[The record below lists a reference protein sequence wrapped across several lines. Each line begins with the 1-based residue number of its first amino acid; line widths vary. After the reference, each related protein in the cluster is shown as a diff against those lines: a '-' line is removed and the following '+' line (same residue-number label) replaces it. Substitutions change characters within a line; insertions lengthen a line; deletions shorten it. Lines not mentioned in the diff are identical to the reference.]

1 MTSPYIARRAT
12 VSVPVWNLYAH
23 GHEVGVATIYDYD
36 GEGPMA
42 SVRYDPNDSEF
53 IATFQASSLHK
64 LLADVGAYLRAVDA
78 EWEAL
83 ALAAEEYHSEVIGP
97 MEAAE
102 RLAETRPMDDDP
114 VF

>member
-23 GHEVGVATIYDYD
+23 GREVGVATIYDYD
-36 GEGPMA
+36 DEGPMA

-53 IATFQASSLHK
+53 IATFQAGTLQE
-64 LLADVGAYLRAVDA
+64 LLADVGTYLRAIDGALEAEADA
-78 EWEAL
+78 E
-83 ALAAEEYHSEVIGP
+83 YYSEVIGP

-102 RLAETRPMDDDP
+102 RLAESRPMEDDP
-114 VF
+114 IW